1 MKSFNDPP
9 LFMPIS
15 LKKKSSFLS
24 KQMAWEGTEKCDM
37 FKLTFTDTRVT
48 SS

>member
-9 LFMPIS
+9 LFMLI
-15 LKKKSSFLS
+15 LLGKKSS

-48 SS
+48 S